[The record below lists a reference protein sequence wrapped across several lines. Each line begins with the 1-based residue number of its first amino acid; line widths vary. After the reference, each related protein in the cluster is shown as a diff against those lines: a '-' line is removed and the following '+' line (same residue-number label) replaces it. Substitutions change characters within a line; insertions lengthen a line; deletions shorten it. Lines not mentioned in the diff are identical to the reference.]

1 MLIVDYKSGT
11 PIWEQVYNGVLRLAA
26 LGVLNP
32 GEQLP
37 SVRSVAADAGVNP
50 NTVQKAYAALE
61 RDGAIYSVPGRGS
74 FLSEQNA
81 LLNGRRRKALAAL
94 QEAAQEAADAGMPLS
109 EAVEAVRTQ
118 YEGETGKGENER

>member
-26 LGVLNP
+26 LGILKP

-81 LLNGRRRKALAAL
+81 LLDGRRKRALEAL
-94 QEAAQEAADAGMPLS
+94 QTAARDAADAGMPFS

-118 YEGETGKGENER
+118 YEEEVGKGESER